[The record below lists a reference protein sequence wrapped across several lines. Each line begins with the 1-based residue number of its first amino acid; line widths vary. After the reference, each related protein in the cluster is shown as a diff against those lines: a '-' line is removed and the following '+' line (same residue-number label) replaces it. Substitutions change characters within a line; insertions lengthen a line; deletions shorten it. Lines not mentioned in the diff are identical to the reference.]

1 MLLPMNRH
9 FYPYRGHVVPF
20 TQLGKGNIS
29 VFGGSSP
36 HSQGGNGL
44 GGMFRGVV
52 RTATPFLKSAAKKV
66 GKRLLKTGV
75 DTGMQ
80 IVGDVLNGQ
89 SIKKAAA
96 ARAKVAGKEFLI
108 GTFNNLT
115 QQQGSGG
122 RKGYKRKRK
131 AIPVSSTQNKRRRTS
146 PTQFKTIF
154 H

>member
-1 MLLPMNRH
+1 MNGH

-36 HSQGGNGL
+36 YSQGGNGL
-44 GGMFRGVV
+44 GGMFRRLV

-80 IVGDVLNGQ
+80 IIGDVLNGQ
-89 SIKKAAA
+89 FIKKAVA
-96 ARAKVAGKEFLI
+96 ARAKNAGKEFFA
-108 GTFNNLT
+108 GTFNDLT
-115 QQQGSGG
+115 QQQGSGV

-146 PTQFKTIF
+146 PALFKTIF
-154 H
+154 DSK